1 MSTLKKQ
8 QDLIPHKATHPG
20 VLIADELDVR
30 DDINQKDLAHLLG
43 VKSSFLNEIIKGKR
57 PITADT
63 ALLLEK
69 ALDIPADFWL
79 NFQAQY
85 DLDVARI
92 KERNITKVK
101 NIEIWNIIKT
111 YVPINA
117 FKKLGYIN
125 ENIEE
130 NIQKI
135 FEIFKVD
142 NINDLINQFAV
153 RKFSFYRKSEKLTT
167 DEKNLF
173 SWSALAEYEASKKV
187 VNQFNDSNYTA
198 LIDEL
203 NQAFYANNNLLESI
217 ERIVANYGIKLAF
230 LKKLDKTPVD
240 GYSFWS
246 DDNPAIVLALRYNRV
261 DYLAFTLF
269 HELGHIFLH
278 LINNKE
284 YRFLDIDEKEKTI
297 YEEQADKFASEHLIK
312 QEVWELFKNY
322 RFPVLDTNILNFANT
337 YKIHPSILFG
347 RMCFENKNFKIK
359 TKIEKEIK

>member
-1 MSTLKKQ
+1 MSTLQKQ

-69 ALDIPADFWL
+69 ALEISADFWL
-79 NFQAQY
+79 KFQAQY

-92 KERNITKVK
+92 KEKNIAKIK
-101 NIEIWNIIKT
+101 NIEIWNIIKI

-125 ENIEE
+125 ENIED
-130 NIQKI
+130 NIEKI

-142 NINDLINQFAV
+142 NINDLINQFAE

-173 SWSALAEYEASKKV
+173 SWSALAEYEVSKKV
-187 VNQFNDSNYTA
+187 VNQFNDSNYTV

-203 NQAFYANNNLLESI
+203 NQAFYNNNNLLENI
-217 ERIVANYGIKLAF
+217 QVILANY
-230 LKKLDKTPVD
+230 
-240 GYSFWS
+240 
-246 DDNPAIVLALRYNRV
+246 
-261 DYLAFTLF
+261 
-269 HELGHIFLH
+269 
-278 LINNKE
+278 
-284 YRFLDIDEKEKTI
+284 
-297 YEEQADKFASEHLIK
+297 
-312 QEVWELFKNY
+312 
-322 RFPVLDTNILNFANT
+322 
-337 YKIHPSILFG
+337 
-347 RMCFENKNFKIK
+347 
-359 TKIEKEIK
+359 